1 MDSWIIIL
9 LVVVVLIIVIGLYIV
24 GVYNNLVRSRN
35 QVKEAYSTM
44 DVLLLKR
51 SDLIPD
57 LVATVK
63 GSAAHE
69 SETLES
75 VVAARS
81 RAVGSSDPATR
92 LEAENELS
100 QGLSRLLVV
109 AESYPDLKA
118 SSNFVQMQNDL
129 RSMETEIE
137 NSRRYYNGTVKY
149 HNNAVSVFPANVV
162 AGMFNFKTESL
173 FELQDESKREKPKVE
188 F

>member
-1 MDSWIIIL
+1 MEPWLIIL
-9 LVVVVLIIVIGLYIV
+9 LIVVVIIIVVGIYIV
-24 GVYNNLVRSRN
+24 AKYNDLIRSRN

-63 GSAAHE
+63 ASAAHE
-69 SETLES
+69 SDTLES
-75 VVAARS
+75 VVAARAK
-81 RAVGSSDPATR
+81 AVGSNDPASR

-100 QGLSRLLVV
+100 QGISRLLVV

-149 HNNAVSVFPANVV
+149 HNNAVSVFPANVI

>member
-1 MDSWIIIL
+1 MPTSSIVL
-9 LVVVVLIIVIGLYIV
+9 LVILILVIVVGLFV
-24 GVYNNLVRSRN
+24 VSNYNNLIRSRN
-35 QVKEAYSTM
+35 QVREAYSTM
-44 DVLLLKR
+44 DVLLVKR

-63 GSAAHE
+63 ASAAHE

-81 RAVGSSDPATR
+81 RAIESNDPKAR

-100 QGLSRLLVV
+100 AGISKLLVV
-109 AESYPDLKA
+109 AEAYPDLKA
-118 SSNFVQMQNDL
+118 SSNFIQMQNDL
-129 RSMETEIE
+129 KSMETEIE

-149 HNNAVSVFPANVV
+149 HNNAVSVFPANIV
-162 AGMFNFKTESL
+162 ANIFKFSEELL
-173 FELQDESKREKPKVE
+173 FTVIDETKLEKPKVE